1 MEMDTITNDR
11 IPEENKNN
19 CSTNSVDSGE
29 NFHYELK
36 RVNKATV
43 HFLVDVVLPDVP
55 NAVESVRKGPDMVS
69 YKYSFDIEFDNYLL
83 YIFLL

>member
-1 MEMDTITNDR
+1 MEMDTITNDT
-11 IPEENKNN
+11 ILKENKDN

-29 NFHYELK
+29 NFYYELK

-55 NAVESVRKGPDMVS
+55 SA
-69 YKYSFDIEFDNYLL
+69 DIRR
-83 YIFLL
+83 